1 MSHPVL
7 MKFSL
12 TRMTAKH
19 YLPVLINQ
27 LVLFIVLS
35 CCADISATQSSH
47 TPRLQSKEF
56 IREDEALSFLGR
68 RLLYNQWDFE
78 IFNQG
83 NLERECYEEICNYEE
98 AREVFEDDKKTVN
111 FWKEYTTKG
120 PYAQSGVT
128 SDITTILTA
137 FFGTMIFVIAL
148 GLFFWYYWKYRSKA
162 RNRTRRTEE
171 NSISLMP
178 IPENTKPTLPSYEQA
193 LVATGQH
200 DAPPP
205 PYQRSSS
212 AS

>member
-1 MSHPVL
+1 MKSRWYRAGGLL
-7 MKFSL
+7 MLQLF
-12 TRMTAKH
+12 RMTAKH

-120 PYAQSGVT
+120 PYAQSGG
-128 SDITTILTA
+128 LKK
-137 FFGTMIFVIAL
+137 IAL
-148 GLFFWYYWKYRSKA
+148 ALCPFLKTQSQLYLPMSKHLW
-162 RNRTRRTEE
+162 RLGNMMLLHLPT
-171 NSISLMP
+171 SGHLLL
-178 IPENTKPTLPSYEQA
+178 PENPI
-193 LVATGQH
+193 
-200 DAPPP
+200 
-205 PYQRSSS
+205 
-212 AS
+212 ASEHE